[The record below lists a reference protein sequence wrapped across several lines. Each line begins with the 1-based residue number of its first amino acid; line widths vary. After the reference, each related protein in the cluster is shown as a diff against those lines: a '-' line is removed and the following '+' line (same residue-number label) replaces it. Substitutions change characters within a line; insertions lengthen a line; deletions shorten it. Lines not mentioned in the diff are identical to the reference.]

1 MGKPTGFM
9 EFNRRSDD
17 FRDATERSK
26 DYCELHVI
34 MPEHHHREQAAR
46 CMDCG
51 VPFCASENGCPL
63 DNLIPEWNDLVYHGR
78 WEEAVERL
86 HRTNNFPEFTGRVC
100 PALCEGSCSLNV
112 IGDPVTVRDNECSI
126 VEKAFEKGYLKPQ
139 PPTSRTGKRVA
150 VIGSGPSGLA
160 AADQLNR
167 AGHEVTVFERD
178 DRIGGLL
185 VYGIPNMKLDKRII
199 DRRVEL
205 MKAEGVHFVTSAEV
219 GRTVSLEA
227 IRAQADAVVLAIGST
242 RPRDL
247 PVPGRE
253 LKGVHFAMDFLR
265 LATRRVLGDIEAEE
279 AGELDAAGKRVLVI
293 GGGDTGNDCLGTAVR
308 HGCVDLVNLELMP
321 EPPVER
327 SDSNPWPQ
335 WPKVH
340 RTDYGHQEAIARFG
354 RDPRRYST
362 LTKRFLADESGKKL
376 AGVET
381 VRVEWTTDE
390 GGKSSF
396 TEVPGSEETIPCDL
410 ALLAMGFV
418 GPEEGLAEKLG
429 LERDA
434 RSNFAAEYGRFATTA
449 EGVFAAGDCR
459 RGQSL
464 VAWAIAE
471 GRGTA
476 RAVDEYLMGDSYL
489 PAPGVESDLLSSAG

>member
-1 MGKPTGFM
+1 
-9 EFNRRSDD
+9 
-17 FRDATERSK
+17 
-26 DYCELHVI
+26 
-34 MPEHHHREQAAR
+34 
-46 CMDCG
+46 
-51 VPFCASENGCPL
+51 
-63 DNLIPEWNDLVYHGR
+63 
-78 WEEAVERL
+78 
-86 HRTNNFPEFTGRVC
+86 
-100 PALCEGSCSLNV
+100 
-112 IGDPVTVRDNECSI
+112 VTVRDNECSI

-205 MKAEGVHFVTSAEV
+205 MKAEGVHFVTSADV
-219 GRTVSLEA
+219 GKTVSLEA
-227 IRAQADAVVLAIGST
+227 IRGNADAVVLAIGST

-253 LKGVHFAMDFLR
+253 LEGVHFAMDFLR
-265 LATRRVLGDIEAEE
+265 LATRRVLEDIDAKE
-279 AGELDAAGKRVLVI
+279 GGSLDAAGKRVLVI

-308 HGCVDLVNLELMP
+308 HGCTDLVNLELLP

-327 SDSNPWPQ
+327 ADSNPWPQ

-362 LTKRFLADESGKKL
+362 LTKRFIADESGKKL

-390 GGKSSF
+390 SGKPTF
-396 TEVPGSEETIPCDL
+396 TEVPGSEETIPCEL

-434 RSNFAAEYGRFATTA
+434 RSNFAAEYGRFATSA
-449 EGVFAAGDCR
+449 EGIFAAGDCR

-476 RAVDEYLMGDSYL
+476 RAVDEYLMGESCL
-489 PAPGVESDLLSSAG
+489 PAPGVETELLSSAG

>member
-17 FRDATERSK
+17 YRDAAERSG

-34 MPEHHHREQAAR
+34 MPDDHHREQAAR

-51 VPFCASENGCPL
+51 VPFCASDNGCPL
-63 DNLIPEWNDLVYHGR
+63 DNLIPEWNDLIYHGR

-126 VEKAFEKGYLKPQ
+126 VEKAFEKGYLQPQ

-167 AGHEVTVFERD
+167 AGHEVTLFERD

-205 MKAEGVHFVTSAEV
+205 MKAEGVHFVTSADV
-219 GRTVSLEA
+219 GHTVSLQA
-227 IRAQADAVVLAIGST
+227 IRDKADAVVLAIGST

-253 LKGVHFAMDFLR
+253 LDGVHFAMDFLR
-265 LATRRVLGDIEAEE
+265 LATRRVLGDIDAED
-279 AGELDAAGKRVLVI
+279 AGDLDAAGKRVLVI
-293 GGGDTGNDCLGTAVR
+293 GGGDTGNDCLGTSVR
-308 HGCVDLVNLELMP
+308 QGCVDLVNLELMP
-321 EPPVER
+321 EPPGER
-327 SDSNPWPQ
+327 ADSNPWPQ
-335 WPKVH
+335 WPKIQ
-340 RTDYGHQEAIARFG
+340 RTDYGHQEAIAKFR
-354 RDPRRYST
+354 RDPRRD
-362 LTKRFLADESGKKL
+362 R
-376 AGVET
+376 
-381 VRVEWTTDE
+381 
-390 GGKSSF
+390 KS
-396 TEVPGSEETIPCDL
+396 V
-410 ALLAMGFV
+410 V
-418 GPEEGLAEKLG
+418 
-429 LERDA
+429 
-434 RSNFAAEYGRFATTA
+434 
-449 EGVFAAGDCR
+449 
-459 RGQSL
+459 
-464 VAWAIAE
+464 
-471 GRGTA
+471 
-476 RAVDEYLMGDSYL
+476 
-489 PAPGVESDLLSSAG
+489 